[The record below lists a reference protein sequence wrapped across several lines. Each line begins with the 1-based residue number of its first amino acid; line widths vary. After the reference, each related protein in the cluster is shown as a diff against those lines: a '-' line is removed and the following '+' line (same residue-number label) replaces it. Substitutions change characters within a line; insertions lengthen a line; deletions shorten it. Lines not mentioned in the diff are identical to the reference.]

1 MPYSKRRDIDDCDGV
16 AVVKDSTGEVMG
28 CHDTENA
35 ADEQIAAIEANEDA
49 SFVVVPRLGQS
60 ADFISEDAAEAG
72 MKVEWDSQGDRP
84 ARGVID
90 RVSMDDPIDVPDSDF
105 TIDPPAA
112 LIEVYEPTEEGHVPT
127 GDMAGHQLETLRQT
141 DFEIADENEATA
153 ERMGLALRRP
163 VVLSSDTEDTPD
175 TEVAKLRR
183 KDSATLQFSHGQ
195 GQSHQPT
202 QEELEQI
209 NKLSSVQ
216 LGADEVVVFEDLAAS
231 TEPMPNRPMRLTKSA
246 LQRLASRYRDGRQFV
261 VQHDVTE
268 RVGSTFDASVSR
280 ESVDGTEA
288 DWLRVKSFAVVNEE
302 TTDER
307 RQTIQ
312 DMKTGVLR
320 HTSVSLDGGEWET
333 VELETDAG
341 ERTLIEIRDNP
352 DASGQRLEAE
362 ELSRVHLGAVENAQS
377 TATA

>member
-209 NKLSSVQ
+209 NELSSVQ

-280 ESVDGTEA
+280 ETVDGTEA

>member
-209 NKLSSVQ
+209 NELSSVQ

-280 ESVDGTEA
+280 ETVGGTEA

>member
-28 CHDTENA
+28 CHDSEDA

-49 SFVVVPRLGQS
+49 SFVVVPRLGQA
-60 ADFISEDAAEAG
+60 ADFISEDAAEEG

-90 RVSMDDPIDVPDSDF
+90 RVSMDEPIDVPDSDF
-105 TIDPPAA
+105 TVDPPAA

-141 DFEIADENEATA
+141 DFEIADEDD
-153 ERMGLALRRP
+153 MSKGLRRP
-163 VVLSSDTEDTPD
+163 VVLSSDTEEGATD
-175 TEVAKLRR
+175 EFAELRSE
-183 KDSATLQFSHGQ
+183 DSATLQFSHGQ

-202 QEELEQI
+202 QGELEQI
-209 NKLSSVQ
+209 NELSSVQ

-280 ESVDGTEA
+280 ETVDGTEA

-333 VELETDAG
+333 VELETDTG

>member
-1 MPYSKRRDIDDCDGV
+1 
-16 AVVKDSTGEVMG
+16 
-28 CHDTENA
+28 
-35 ADEQIAAIEANEDA
+35 
-49 SFVVVPRLGQS
+49 VPRLGQS

-72 MKVEWDSQGDRP
+72 MKVEWDSQGDRT

-90 RVSMDDPIDVPDSDF
+90 RVSMDEPIDVPDSDF
-105 TIDPPAA
+105 TVDPPAA

-141 DFEIADENEATA
+141 DFEIADEED
-153 ERMGLALRRP
+153 MSLALRRP
-163 VVLSSDTEDTPD
+163 VVLSSDTEDTPV

-202 QEELEQI
+202 QDELEQI
-209 NKLSSVQ
+209 NELSSVQ

-231 TEPMPNRPMRLTKSA
+231 TEPMPNRPMRLDVSA
-246 LQRLASRYRDGRQFV
+246 LNRLAERYRDGRQFV

-280 ESVDGTEA
+280 ETVDGTEA